1 SARREA
7 RCRRSRQAARCRRSR
22 CRRGSGRRRSWPGHY
37 THYRRERTHCPHR
50 LRILPLRPWGGEGRQ
65 AASRGVASRIPFRLR
80 AHWVMGE
87 GLVEDVT
94 THPAT
99 RAMVDEYVAWYDL
112 HLDPAWQ
119 EIAIRPPDAESK
131 RIPWAYVMP
140 KSADDLAGM
149 GRFFS
154 ATTFL
159 SAGNITHTPCYG
171 HMIALG
177 LLASVEER

>member
-1 SARREA
+1 MRTGAEYRRA
-7 RCRRSRQAARCRRSR
+7 LRD
-22 CRRGSGRRRSWPGHY
+22 GRR
-37 THYRRERTHCPHR
+37 
-50 LRILPLRPWGGEGRQ
+50 
-65 AASRGVASRIPFRLR
+65 V
-80 AHWVMGE
+80 WVMGE
-87 GLVEDVT
+87 GLTEDVT
-94 THPAT
+94 THAAT

-112 HLDPAWQ
+112 HLDSAWQ
-119 EIAIRPPDAESK
+119 EIAIRPPDAEGE
-131 RIPWAYVMP
+131 RTAWAYVVP

-177 LLASVEER
+177 LLASVEEPGGSAEQAANASGYRETIARTGRFLTFCGGAPTVGARTRVDPGGSTGLAP